1 MKVLIL
7 NLLNETLDKPRYF
20 LCRHAGECQHPV
32 RNCFDWILA
41 CASMTVKILVQRF
54 LKCWSVLR
62 RLSGDDA
69 YERYLEHWHAHHG
82 TGIAPPDRTTFS
94 RNELARRWNGIRRCC

>member
-1 MKVLIL
+1 MKNMPQTLLKWWLI
-7 NLLNETLDKPRYF
+7 
-20 LCRHAGECQHPV
+20 
-32 RNCFDWILA
+32 
-41 CASMTVKILVQRF
+41 
-54 LKCWSVLR
+54 LR